1 MHGVVVKVLMEE
13 EVPYG
18 ATAEMVEKLG
28 KSRKEREV
36 LFVFLTE
43 SQSKKKEEEKSQLSE
58 KYYLGH

>member
-43 SQSKKKEEEKSQLSE
+43 SQNKQKRRRKKSTL
-58 KYYLGH
+58 